1 VSYRLASGVELVEA
15 RGGPALFTW
24 TPLRLVRVNAALAE
38 ILEGSGDL
46 VPRSSGEARALE
58 SLLERGFLAYE
69 PSPGGP
75 GGRPPTVSVV
85 IPVKDRAE
93 ELRRCLESLKRVR
106 YRGEDLEVLVVDDGS
121 RDETRDVA
129 RSMGASV
136 IPSGGEGRGPAAAR
150 NQGASQARG
159 EVLAFLDSDCA
170 ASEDWLAELAPM
182 FEDPDVAAVGG
193 RVNGMHVSSTLDR
206 YEAEMSSLCLG
217 ARGRSGQ
224 HGKDTFYLPSCNL
237 LVRRQDFAESGG
249 FREEL
254 QVAEDVDLSWRLRDQ
269 GRKIVYTPA
278 GSIVHEHRNRLGAF
292 LRRRFQYGT
301 SEGLLQILHPERRKR
316 MVLPPALAASVLLVA
331 LSWLTASWIPAV
343 LGAAVVAVDVLRLW
357 AKLRRQTLRVSPI
370 RVLRG
375 RLRAWGSLVYYVSF
389 HLTRYYAPVLILIGI
404 AWPSFGALAVALAL
418 WAGAVD
424 YRMRRPDVV
433 FPVFFGLYL
442 AEHMAYGAGAFWGCL
457 RRGTFRSYRPVVSA
471 KG

>member
-1 VSYRLASGVELVEA
+1 MSYRLASGVELVEA

-24 TPLRLVRVNAALAE
+24 TPLRLVRVNTALAGL
-38 ILEGSGDL
+38 LEGGGDL

-58 SLLERGFLAYE
+58 ALLERGFLAYE
-69 PSPGGP
+69 PTPSGP
-75 GGRPPTVSVV
+75 GGRSPTVSVV

-93 ELRRCLESLKRVR
+93 ELRRCLESLTRVR
-106 YRGEDLEVLVVDDGS
+106 YPGENVEVLVVDDGS

-129 RSMGASV
+129 RAMGASV
-136 IPSGGEGRGPAAAR
+136 ILSGGEGRGPAAAR
-150 NQGASQARG
+150 NRGASQARG

-170 ASEDWLAELAPM
+170 ASEEWLAELAPM
-182 FEDPDVAAVGG
+182 FQDPDVAAVGG
-193 RVNGMHVSSTLDR
+193 RVNGMHASSALDR

-237 LVRRQDFAESGG
+237 LVRRRDFADSGG

-254 QVAEDVDLSWRLRDQ
+254 QVAEDVDLSWRLRDR

-316 MVLPPALAASVLLVA
+316 LILPPALAASALLVA
-331 LSWLTASWIPAV
+331 LSWLRASWFPAA
-343 LGAAVVAVDVLRLW
+343 LGAAAVAVDVFRLW
-357 AKLRRQTLRVSPI
+357 KKLRRQTLLVSPKQ
-370 RVLRG
+370 VLRA
-375 RLRAWGSLVYYVSF
+375 RLRTWGSLVYYVSF
-389 HLTRYYAPVLILIGI
+389 HFIRYYAAVLIVMGI
-404 AWPSFGALAVALAL
+404 AWPRLGALALAMAL
-418 WAGAVD
+418 WAGVAD
-424 YRMRRPDVV
+424 YRLRRPALG
-433 FPVFFGLYL
+433 FPVFFGIYM
-442 AEHMAYGAGAFWGCL
+442 AEHMAYGAGVFWGCL
-457 RRGTFRSYRPVVSA
+457 RQGTFRSYRPVVSA
-471 KG
+471 RG

>member
-1 VSYRLASGVELVEA
+1 MSYRVASGVELVEV
-15 RGGPALFTW
+15 RGGPALLTW
-24 TPLRLVRVNAALAE
+24 TPLRLVRVNAPLAN
-38 ILEGSGDL
+38 LLKGGGDL
-46 VPRSSGEARALE
+46 VPRSSGEARVMDA
-58 SLLERGFLAYE
+58 LLERGYMAYE
-69 PSPGGP
+69 PNP
-75 GGRPPTVSVV
+75 GRPDGGLPSVSVV

-106 YRGEDLEVLVVDDGS
+106 YPAEQLEILVVDDGS
-121 RDETRDVA
+121 RDETREVA

-150 NQGASQARG
+150 TRGASVARG
-159 EVLAFLDSDCA
+159 EILAFLDSDCA
-170 ASEDWLAELAPM
+170 ASEEWLAELAVT

-193 RVNGMHVSSTLDR
+193 RVNGMHASSALDR

-217 ARGRSGQ
+217 AQGRSGQ

-237 LVRRQDFAESGG
+237 LVRRRDFVESGG

-254 QVAEDVDLSWRLRDQ
+254 QVAEDVDLSWRLRDR
-269 GRKIVYTPA
+269 GRRIVYTPA

-316 MVLPPALAASVLLVA
+316 MVLPPALAASVLLLA
-331 LSWLTASWIPAV
+331 SSWLAASWLPAA
-343 LGAAVVAVDVLRLW
+343 LGTALIVVDALRFW
-357 AKLRRQTLRVSPI
+357 AKLRRQMLRVSPG
-370 RVLRG
+370 RVLRA
-375 RLRAWGSLVYYVSF
+375 RLRTLASLVYYVSF
-389 HLTRYYAPVLILIGI
+389 HLVRYYGPALVLMGM
-404 AWPSFGALAVALAL
+404 AWPRFGALAAALAL
-418 WAGAVD
+418 WSGAVD
-424 YRMRRPDVV
+424 YRMRRPALG

-442 AEHMAYGAGAFWGCL
+442 AEHVAYGAGVFWGCL

-471 KG
+471 RG